1 METTARENRPHRQSN
16 SRVVM
21 PLTLSKS
28 AAARY
33 LGVARCKMPEIAAT
47 YGLRTVVLP
56 GMKQARYVTKELEAL
71 VYERV

>member
-1 METTARENRPHRQSN
+1 
-16 SRVVM
+16 M

-56 GMKQARYVTKELEAL
+56 GMKQARYVTKELEGIIH
-71 VYERV
+71 E

>member
-1 METTARENRPHRQSN
+1 METTTRENRTNRQSH

-56 GMKQARYVTKELEAL
+56 GMKQARYVTKELEGIIH
-71 VYERV
+71 E